1 MPTGLPPLTFLQERM
16 TPTSRFTRQNRS
28 CGLSCKKG
36 SPPLWKGGASPQLS
50 PQLLFR
56 AGLTRRVRCVRAKRR
71 YLISTMG
78 TVQKC
83 RLSTL
88 DDILRNS
95 YKNKPGR
102 TVPLGDNVGDCA
114 GRVPRSH
121 CPLGRVECHKHGN
134 TSFGAKR
141 NPNPALPGMTVT

>member
-1 MPTGLPPLTFLQERM
+1 MPTGLPPLTFLQELM

-28 CGLSCKKG
+28 CCLSCKKG

-56 AGLTRRVRCVRAKRR
+56 AGLPHRVRCVRAKRR
-71 YLISTMG
+71 LLISSMG
-78 TVQKC
+78 TVHKC

-95 YKNKPGR
+95 DERLYVNFPDYVAPG
-102 TVPLGDNVGDCA
+102 GSA
-114 GRVPRSH
+114 SRVPG
-121 CPLGRVECHKHGN
+121 GRHRRPFIRGDRRHYFFILWFVHRI
-134 TSFGAKR
+134 SFSTAS
-141 NPNPALPGMTVT
+141 